1 MHEHKA
7 TCKEVMSHI
16 CDSLGEDINS
26 PKCIEIKQHLDD
38 CNNCKKYFNS
48 VENTIEFYKLY
59 NVEISSDAHKRLLDC
74 LDLSDED
81 PGE

>member
-26 PKCIEIKQHLDD
+26 PKCIAIKNHLDECD
-38 CNNCKKYFNS
+38 SCKKYFSS
-48 VENTIEFYKLY
+48 VENTIKFYKLY
-59 NVEISSDAHKRLLDC
+59 NVEISRDAHKRLFDC
-74 LDLSDED
+74 LDLPDLED
-81 PGE
+81 TE